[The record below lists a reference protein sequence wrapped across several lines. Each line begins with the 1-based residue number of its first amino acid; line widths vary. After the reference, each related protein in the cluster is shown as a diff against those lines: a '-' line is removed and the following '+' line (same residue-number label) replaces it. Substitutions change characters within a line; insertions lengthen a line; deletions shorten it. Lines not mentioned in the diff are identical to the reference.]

1 MVVCIVMHTACSDD
15 RIALP
20 APTIE
25 QPEETAPISIP
36 RLHVDGRYLKDAEG
50 KIVNLHGFCQI
61 YDPYQNQYEWD
72 NYDVDACIRYG
83 KKMIDGLAKAGWK
96 MTFMRLQW
104 AGYWVVQPGKD
115 ADDYRNFDEEIFLKY
130 MEILH
135 IPMMRY
141 AISKGLY
148 VVLCPPIGCPQK
160 IAVGDDFHEHAKKV
174 WRILS
179 SHSFIKDNPNIM
191 FELANEPQLIQGAGG
206 SDDYGCENTGGYFE
220 NWKIFFQE
228 IVDIIRENANNV
240 IWVPGL
246 GYSSLFGGVTTQATR
261 IEGNDIGY
269 AVHCYPGWMGSDGD
283 NGDGGQGTGGGY
295 EAFQQG
301 WDNQVGPVADVAP
314 IMVTEMDWAPEKYN
328 SSWGKGYT
336 GIAGES
342 GFGANFKYITDNSGN
357 VSWVLFTSPNLLS
370 KFENTPGME
379 GNYTFL
385 NDPEACPWQCY
396 HWFQEYANA
405 SDQNSELFELL
416 VEGCE
421 NNEIKMFTG
430 TNKYLVVKAV
440 YADSG
445 VEVISTKAT
454 YKSADPTII
463 RVTDNKLTALQ
474 DGSTD
479 ITVKYTGP
487 LGDSKEVTIN
497 VCATTTAFEGC
508 FPLTEEAVNPSIF
521 GEGTFDENTKTLTT
535 GAWGFGGWQYKN
547 GINLS
552 GYKYLIVDLG
562 QEYPGFDVDFRLY
575 DVNNYFGNPVIYKFN
590 GSRRVIITLADMY
603 NSDNIKIN
611 SSHIYIAGFWSP
623 GNIGFVIDKIFL
635 TNNLPYSELVDL
647 IVEGG
652 SNIVMDTGT
661 DRNLV
666 VKAVYADG
674 RTEGVTSIATYQSS
688 ASTVISV
695 DNTGK
700 IKALADGSAEITV
713 TYTDPLSEATK
724 QAVVYVSS
732 TTSKYPEYFPLT
744 QSAFN
749 PSIWDTGSFNEA
761 TQTFIPGP
769 YGFGGWQFTEG
780 IDLSKYKYLVAE
792 LESGNGNAAAFNIFD
807 TNYYFGGNC
816 ATHPFGESLR
826 VVVELA
832 DMTNDSGGRVDSS
845 HIYYVGFWSWGN
857 QPIVIKKV
865 YITDELGND

>member
-50 KIVNLHGFCQI
+50 KIVNLHGFCQF
-61 YDPYQNQYEWD
+61 YNPYFNEDAWS
-72 NYDVDACIRYG
+72 NYDVDACLRYNKG
-83 KKMIDGLAKAGWK
+83 KIDEVLKAGWK
-96 MTFMRLQW
+96 MTFMRMQW
-104 AGYWVVQPGKD
+104 AEYWVVPPGKEET
-115 ADDYRNFDEEIFLKY
+115 YENFDEATFRKY
-130 MEILH
+130 LDIVH
-135 IPMMRY
+135 IPMMKY
-141 AISKGLY
+141 VISKGIY
-148 VVLCPPIGCPQK
+148 VLLCSPVSCPQEMA
-160 IAVGDDFHEHAKKV
+160 IDDDYHKYLKKV
-174 WRILS
+174 WNIVS
-179 SHSFIKDNPNIM
+179 QHPYIKDNPNIM
-191 FELANEPQLIQGAGG
+191 FELANEPQLIRGING
-206 SDDYGCENTGGYFE
+206 DYGCADEGGYFE

-228 IVDIIRENANNV
+228 VVDGIRENANNI

-246 GYSSLFGGVTTQATR
+246 GYSSLFGGCTSESTR
-261 IEGNDIGY
+261 IEGEDIGY

-301 WDNQVGPVADVAP
+301 WDRQVGPVADVAP
-314 IMVTEMDWAPEKYN
+314 IIITEMDWAPEKYN

-336 GIAGES
+336 GTAGGS

-357 VSWVLFTSPNLLS
+357 VSWVLFTGVHLLS
-370 KFENTPGME
+370 KFEDVPGTE

-385 NDPEACPWQCY
+385 NDPEACPWQCF

-405 SDQNSELFELL
+405 SNLNSELSELI
-416 VEGCE
+416 VEDAE
-421 NNEIKMFTG
+421 NSELAMSTG

-440 YADSG
+440 YVDGG

-454 YKSADPTII
+454 YESADPTVI
-463 RVTDNKLTALQ
+463 RVTNNKLTALQ

-479 ITVKYTGP
+479 IIIRYTGA
-487 LGDSKEVTIN
+487 LGDTKEVTIT
-497 VCATTTAFEGC
+497 VRSTTIVLDNI
-508 FPLTEEAVNPSIF
+508 FPLTNEGLNPSIW
-521 GEGTFDENTKTLTT
+521 GTGGTFDESTRTLIT
-535 GAWGFGGWQYKN
+535 AQWGLGGWSYPQN
-547 GINLS
+547 VNLY
-552 GYKYLIVDLG
+552 GYKYLIAELG
-562 QEYPGFDVDFRLY
+562 ADNICGVELNIQDKNGKIAAYP
-575 DVNNYFGNPVIYKFN
+575 FGT
-590 GSRRVIITLADMY
+590 SRQVIINLSDMSSTKGLDLTQITLV
-603 NSDNIKIN
+603 
-611 SSHIYIAGFWSP
+611 GFWSWGGQP
-623 GNIGFVIDKIFL
+623 IVIDRVYV
-635 TNNLPYSELVDL
+635 TNTAPYSELVGL
-647 IVEGG
+647 QIEGG
-652 SNIVMDTGT
+652 NNIVMSTGT
-661 DRNLV
+661 EMNLA

-674 RTEGVTSIATYQSS
+674 RTETVTSAAVYQSS

-695 DNTGK
+695 DNAGK